1 MPKNLSKLFSTST
14 KSYFLNKS
22 FLSNSG
28 LLANSD
34 TNNKQAE
41 EKKISK
47 KKLPDLWTLSEEITN
62 NLPNLKYCFN
72 HHSFYFYFEKELIWK
87 AIDKTE
93 VNNLIIK
100 LLKTLFPDLY
110 KDFQPRRLEDLLI
123 ILESETRFSLLAE
136 KTKADSEGLLI
147 PFKNGIL
154 NSKTKIFLS
163 HDPKYYCTHI
173 IAEDFDPEAEIEGT
187 PLAYFLV
194 QFVNKQRHL
203 LNLLRAYLNIIFTNN
218 TRYQLAFYIYG
229 PGGTGKSTLINLL
242 LYLLGPEASLSTTL
256 NNLNSRFG
264 LSRITHKIFLV
275 INDMTHYKGKEPK
288 ILKELITGDVLES
301 EKKYKDAISIIP
313 HIIITI
319 TGNSIWELINPT
331 GGINRRI
338 VYFPAEHVPEIKDF
352 DLFNIDSIGA
362 ASGKLTKDLPA
373 FINWILSC
381 PQEYLDSLEVGG
393 EVLTKYINPNNLITS
408 HHLSD
413 WVTNYLISDHKS
425 KLQVGNKNSNKDT
438 LYGNYL
444 NWCIVNNIE
453 PIKINR
459 FSELLSDQ
467 FKSLKWETSKKRT
480 SLGFFF
486 YGIKFRNLNENTNKL
501 VDTSTFV
508 NKKINLG
515 LLNENYNWKINKK
528 IKINNLNLEQSSL
541 EEQIRNIEME
551 KQALT
556 KYN

>member
-1 MPKNLSKLFSTST
+1 MPKILSKLFSTST

-41 EKKISK
+41 EEKVLK

-110 KDFQPRRLEDLLI
+110 KHFQPRRLEDLLI
-123 ILESETRFSLLAE
+123 ILESETRFSLLTE

-154 NSKTKIFLS
+154 NSKTKIFLN

-187 PLAYFLV
+187 PLANFLV

-338 VYFPAEHVPEIKDF
+338 VYFPAEFIPELKDF
-352 DLFNIDSIGA
+352 DLFNIDSIGV

-413 WVTNYLISDHKS
+413 WVTNHLLSDHKS

-467 FKSLKWETSKKRT
+467 FKSLKWEITKKRT
-480 SLGFFF
+480 SVGFFF
-486 YGIKFRNLNENTNKL
+486 YGIKFKDLNENTTKL
-501 VDTSTFV
+501 IDTSTFV

-528 IKINNLNLEQSSL
+528 IKINNINLEQSSL
-541 EEQIRNIEME
+541 EEQSRNIEME